1 MSERAARGSARCA
14 HSGARLPRPRI
25 TMAEMCAVETAEG
38 GADNVSITHGGLKL
52 VLPQSEVMFLK
63 TILSVVCR
71 RQESSLSWTA
81 DNLGVVKAG
90 HLIVSTVAS

>member
-1 MSERAARGSARCA
+1 
-14 HSGARLPRPRI
+14 
-25 TMAEMCAVETAEG
+25 MAEMGAVETAEG

-63 TILSVVCR
+63 TILSVICTFCR
-71 RQESSLSWTA
+71 RQETSQSWTA